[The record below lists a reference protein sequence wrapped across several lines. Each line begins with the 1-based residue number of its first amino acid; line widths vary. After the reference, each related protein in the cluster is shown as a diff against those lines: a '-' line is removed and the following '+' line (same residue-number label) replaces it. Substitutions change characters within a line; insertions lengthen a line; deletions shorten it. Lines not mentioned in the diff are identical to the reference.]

1 MSAIVAIADQF
12 YFKPETFCV
21 FVYESEFPVEFL
33 KASIKPVCWQMFGE
47 QRPIILIL
55 GYPTVWR
62 TQRRAL
68 NYVAPWNDKERDVRG
83 FVVLDSADEE
93 ISPSS
98 TRQAQMKNLVL
109 F

>member
-33 KASIKPVCWQMFGE
+33 KASIKSVCWQTFGQ
-47 QRPIILIL
+47 QRPSILIL
-55 GYPTVWR
+55 GHPTVWR

-68 NYVAPWNDKERDVRG
+68 NHVARRNDKERDARSFV
-83 FVVLDSADEE
+83 VVLDDVNEE

-98 TRQAQMKNLVL
+98 TR
-109 F
+109 